1 MNMPYPFPS
10 IQKLPPFYGGQFG
23 VPGSSAPYGHRYHP
37 DAVILYVD
45 SGYAGAND
53 NNDGVDPLAPKATVQ
68 TDDEL
73 AALLVDGGLPL
84 PANIKAATD
93 EDVIAAV
100 GSENLAA
107 VRVRFPEIE
116 Q

>member
-10 IQKLPPFYGGQFG
+10 IQK
-23 VPGSSAPYGHRYHP
+23 
-37 DAVILYVD
+37 
-45 SGYAGAND
+45 
-53 NNDGVDPLAPKATVQ
+53 
-68 TDDEL
+68 
-73 AALLVDGGLPL
+73 LPL

>member
-53 NNDGVDPLAPKATVQ
+53 NNDGVDPL
-68 TDDEL
+68 
-73 AALLVDGGLPL
+73 